1 MSHSQATPNP
11 GSQVARYVMI
21 GGFLG
26 AGKTTAVQ
34 QLARAL
40 SDAGQRVGLI
50 TNDQSTG
57 LVDTALL
64 RSHGYSVAE
73 ITGGCFCCRFDS
85 LSAAAEDLSDQ
96 TRPDVFIAEPVGSC
110 TDLLA
115 TVSYPLR
122 RIYGDRFKI
131 APLSVLVDP
140 ARAARILG
148 LAEGRSFS
156 PKVVYV
162 YKKQLEEADVIVV
175 NKSDTLRAEQR
186 DQLIQAL
193 AREFPRSEVLCVS
206 AKDGAGLPGWFR
218 RLDEM
223 ECPTLPTMELDY
235 QLYAEGEALLG
246 WLNATVSVAADS
258 LFDGNALVTRLV
270 SDVTR
275 RITAGQGEIAH
286 LKVTLESQ
294 DAGGQLSVVSVV
306 GNDDEPDL
314 RESLLDACSG
324 GTMILNLRAEMD
336 PEILSQIITDAL
348 AHENGLG
355 YASLEREHEERFRP
369 APPTP
374 THRIS
379 IAADGTT
386 P

>member
-1 MSHSQATPNP
+1 M
-11 GSQVARYVMI
+11 
-21 GGFLG
+21 
-26 AGKTTAVQ
+26 
-34 QLARAL
+34 
-40 SDAGQRVGLI
+40 
-50 TNDQSTG
+50 
-57 LVDTALL
+57 
-64 RSHGYSVAE
+64 
-73 ITGGCFCCRFDS
+73 
-85 LSAAAEDLSDQ
+85 
-96 TRPDVFIAEPVGSC
+96 
-110 TDLLA
+110 
-115 TVSYPLR
+115 
-122 RIYGDRFKI
+122 
-131 APLSVLVDP
+131 
-140 ARAARILG
+140 
-148 LAEGRSFS
+148 
-156 PKVVYV
+156 
-162 YKKQLEEADVIVV
+162 
-175 NKSDTLRAEQR
+175 
-186 DQLIQAL
+186 
-193 AREFPRSEVLCVS
+193 
-206 AKDGAGLPGWFR
+206 
-218 RLDEM
+218 
-223 ECPTLPTMELDY
+223 
-235 QLYAEGEALLG
+235 
-246 WLNATVSVAADS
+246 NATVSVAADS